1 MSDNAAPRRRTSVLA
16 LLCLASGVAACA
28 PASLVPV
35 DSIEVRMV
43 AHAAAWQASYVVPRP
58 DGAATE
64 IPTGR
69 EVHVP
74 IGAEVRFALQSL
86 DYVSDFTL
94 PGLGLRD
101 FCAPGLPSEIRFTA
115 RQRGRFA
122 LRGDQLCGLPHTDKS
137 RGWLVVEDAESF
149 RLWVAGRA
157 RGASVTG

>member
-1 MSDNAAPRRRTSVLA
+1 MSANAAPRRRIRVLA
-16 LLCLASGVAACA
+16 TVCLAAGLAACA
-28 PASLVPV
+28 PATLVPT
-35 DSIEVRMV
+35 DSVEVRMV
-43 AHAAAWQASYVVPRP
+43 AHAAAWQASYLVARP

-86 DYVSDFTL
+86 DYISDFTL

-115 RQRGRFA
+115 NQPGRFA
-122 LRGDQLCGLPHTDKS
+122 LRGDQLCGLPHTEKS
-137 RGWLVVEDAESF
+137 RGWLVVEDAAAF
-149 RLWVAGRA
+149 RLWVARRA
-157 RGASVTG
+157 RGAGITG